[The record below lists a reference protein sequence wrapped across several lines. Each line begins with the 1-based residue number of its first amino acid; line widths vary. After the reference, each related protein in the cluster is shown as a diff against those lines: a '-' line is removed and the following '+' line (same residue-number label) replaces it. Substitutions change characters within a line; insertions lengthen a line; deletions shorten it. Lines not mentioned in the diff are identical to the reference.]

1 VSDGYS
7 VSLGG
12 FGSGLWA
19 TLLVSDGYS
28 VSLGGFG
35 SGLWATL
42 WWMMVT
48 L

>member
-1 VSDGYS
+1 MGYS
-7 VSLGG
+7 
-12 FGSGLWA
+12 
-19 TLLVSDGYS
+19 LVDDGYS